1 MAVVHGL
8 VENALA
14 KVVDYCSR
22 DETRQRLESQVLAPA
37 MRYLA
42 DKFAWGAR
50 LFQAV
55 AILMLVQ
62 TLLLM
67 WLLWR
72 SCRAPPAGAFP

>member
-8 VENALA
+8 VENALS

-22 DETRQRLESQVLAPA
+22 DETRQRLESQLLAPV
-37 MRYLA
+37 MKYLA
-42 DKFAWGAR
+42 DKFSWGVR

-55 AILMLVQ
+55 AILVFMQ
-62 TLLLM
+62 TMLLL

-72 SCRAPPAGAFP
+72 SCRAP